1 MSQENRGFQVLN
13 LDDAFSG
20 DEIEK
25 NILKILEH
33 LSRIF
38 HDKPCFQNH
47 GNGFMHTLNDMGTR
61 ELSCLHIFYKDP
73 KEMGCPITL
82 HLTFTPCWLIDTLI
96 TIKNEESGRLLK
108 ITFLDR
114 ESFEFDHHSW
124 QLKKNTLQ
132 MIWSWE
138 SDEIFDE
145 IQRLATKLIEITVGP
160 VSL

>member
-47 GNGFMHTLNDMGTR
+47 GNGFMHTLNEMGTH
-61 ELSCLHIFYKDP
+61 ELSCLQIFYKNP
-73 KEMGCPITL
+73 EEMGGAITL
-82 HLTFTPCWLIDTLI
+82 NLTFTPYQLIGDLI
-96 TIKNEESGRLLK
+96 TIEDEESGSLLK
-108 ITFLDR
+108 ITFLDG

-132 MIWSWE
+132 MIWSCE
-138 SDEIFDE
+138 SEDIFDE